1 MPETR
6 CQTSRRSAVRLA
18 SGICLLASSVG
29 CYSYSQIEP
38 AAAPP
43 GSEVRARLT
52 GAASDRVA
60 PIIGSFDRVLVGNV
74 AENSA
79 GSLVLQVPM
88 GAMPNVTADVV
99 RMQTRVP
106 VMPGDLVSL
115 ERRRL
120 DRTRTALLVGAIT
133 LGVAGGV
140 SAALRAG
147 GGAEQGRQPEDPP
160 PINLIPLVR
169 FRF

>member
-1 MPETR
+1 MPEIG
-6 CQTSRRSAVRLA
+6 CQTPGRLAVRLA
-18 SGICLLASSVG
+18 AGICLLASSVG
-29 CYSYSQIEP
+29 CYSYTQIEP
-38 AAAPP
+38 AAVPA
-43 GSEVRARLT
+43 GSEVRVRLT

-60 PIIGSFDRVLVGNV
+60 PLIGSFDRVLVGNV

-79 GSLVLQVPM
+79 GSLVLQLPM

-106 VMPGDLVSL
+106 VVPADLVSL

-120 DRTRTALLVGAIT
+120 DRTRTSLLVGAIA

-147 GGAEQGRQPEDPP
+147 GGGEQGRSPEDPP

-169 FRF
+169 LRF